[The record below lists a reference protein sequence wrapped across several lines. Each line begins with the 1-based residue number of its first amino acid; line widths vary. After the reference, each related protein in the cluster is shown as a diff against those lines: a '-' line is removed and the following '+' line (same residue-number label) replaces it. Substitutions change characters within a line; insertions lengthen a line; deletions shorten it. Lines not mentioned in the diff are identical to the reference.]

1 MAVRQQVVMAN
12 DLLRG
17 KGGNMRHYL
26 LPAPAAAIAIATS
39 LLCTTPPYTSAQSAI
54 LTLPDVSQHARVSQ
68 RIGLTDLRIDYHRPQ
83 AAGRKVFGG
92 LQPYGEVWRAGANYN
107 TTFEATDSV
116 RVEGRPLAKGV
127 YGVHMIPGAS
137 TWIVIFSK
145 NSTSWGSFTYD
156 STEDAL
162 RIHVTP
168 HAVPHQETL
177 TYSFDDPT
185 PASVLATMRWD
196 DVAVPIRVDV
206 DAPRIVASKLRQQL
220 RGRAQTEWQAW
231 EEVANY
237 RLANGL
243 DAHEALDD
251 AERSVAIEDRFEN
264 EITRA
269 RALRALGRQAAADSA
284 QAKAIAMGSQAQVYG
299 FARTL
304 QRLGQQQAALD
315 IFARDMTKFPGTST
329 SHLEAARIA
338 VASGDFATAIAEAR
352 QALALAS
359 SAMKG
364 PLEGVLAELQQHV
377 DINR

>member
-1 MAVRQQVVMAN
+1 MAAERLPN
-12 DLLRG
+12 E
-17 KGGNMRHYL
+17 GGNMSHYL
-26 LPAPAAAIAIATS
+26 HSVRLAITGVAAG
-39 LLCTTPPYTSAQSAI
+39 LLCARAPRALAQSAI

-68 RIGLTDLRIDYHRPQ
+68 RIGLTDLTIDYHRPL

-107 TTFEATDSV
+107 TTFDVTDSA
-116 RVEGRPLAKGV
+116 RVEGKPLAKGV
-127 YGVHMIPGAS
+127 YGVHMIPGATS
-137 TWIVIFSK
+137 WVVIFSS

-162 RIHVTP
+162 RVRVTP
-168 HAVPHQETL
+168 RTIPHQEAL
-177 TYSFDDPT
+177 TYSFDEPT
-185 PASVLATMRWD
+185 PSSVVLTMRWD
-196 DVAVPIRVDV
+196 DVAVPIRVDIDV
-206 DAPRIVASKLRQQL
+206 PHVVAGKLRQQL

-237 RLANGL
+237 FLANGL

-264 EITRA
+264 EITKA
-269 RALRALGRQAAADSA
+269 RALRALGRSAAADNVQS
-284 QAKAIAMGSQAQVYG
+284 KAIAMGSQGQVYG
-299 FARTL
+299 FARNL

-315 IFARDMTKFPGTST
+315 IFARDMAKFPGTST
-329 SHLEAARIA
+329 SHLEAARLA
-338 VASGDFATAIAEAR
+338 VAKGDYAVAIGEAR

-359 SAMKG
+359 PVMKA